1 MDSLPVH
8 LRLSG
13 QRCLVIGGGLIA
25 QRKCDLLLK
34 AGALVTIVA
43 PDVIPELAERV
54 IAAGGMVRA
63 KPYDRNDLK
72 DHRLV
77 IAATDKDELNQ
88 QVFEDAEAAGV
99 FVNVVDAPA
108 LCRFIFPAIIDRSP
122 LVISA
127 GTTGAHPVL
136 ARQVRTQLET
146 LFPAAYGAYA
156 QLLARYRAQTKTRFS
171 SIDERRLFWEDV
183 LEGPIAEQALA
194 GNIDKAEKMLQSHID
209 AYFAGERNDVG
220 EVYVVGAGPGDPD
233 LLTFRALRLLQK
245 ADVVIYDRLVG
256 AGIVELARRDA
267 EKIYAGKAR
276 GDHALPQEEI
286 NAALVRYA
294 KAGKRVCRLKGGDPF
309 IFGRGGEEIGQL
321 MSAGIPFQVVPGV
334 TAAAGC
340 AAYAGI
346 PLTHRDYAQSVRFV
360 TGHMKNG
367 HLDLPWA
374 SLVNPHETLVF
385 YMGLN
390 SLPVICAQLVAHGL
404 APDCPAAL
412 VEQGTL
418 PAQKVYS
425 GQVVTFAD
433 VVDIDKV
440 TAPALLIIGRV
451 VGLRDQL
458 QWFEGMS
465 DHAASE
471 DTEPDQQA

>member
-13 QRCLVIGGGLIA
+13 QKCLVIGGGEIA
-25 QRKCDLLLK
+25 QRKCDLLLR
-34 AGALVTIVA
+34 AGALITLVA
-43 PDVIPELAERV
+43 PEVLPDLAKRV
-54 IAAGGMVRA
+54 IAAGGLVSL
-63 KPYDRNDLK
+63 KPYDRNDLAG
-72 DHRLV
+72 HRLV
-77 IAATDKDELNQ
+77 IAATDQEALNQ
-88 QVFEDAEAAGV
+88 KVFDDAEAAGIL
-99 FVNVVDAPA
+99 VNVVDAPA
-108 LCRFIFPAIIDRSP
+108 LCRFIFPAIVDRSP

-136 ARQVRTQLET
+136 ARQIRTQLET
-146 LFPAAYGAYA
+146 TFPAAYGAYA
-156 QLLARYRAQTKTRFS
+156 RLLARYRTETKTRFKT
-171 SIDERRLFWEDV
+171 IDERRLFWESV
-183 LEGPIAEQALA
+183 LEGPVAEQALA
-194 GNIDKAEKMLQSHID
+194 GNIDQAEVLLQTYIKD
-209 AYFAGERNDVG
+209 YFEGECSEMG

-256 AGIVELARRDA
+256 AGIVDLARRDA

-276 GDHALPQEEI
+276 GDHALPQAEI

-309 IFGRGGEEIGQL
+309 IFGRGGEEIGRL
-321 MSAGIPFQVVPGV
+321 MDEGVPFQVVPGV

-340 AAYAGI
+340 ASYAGI
-346 PLTHRDYAQSVRFV
+346 PLTHRDYAQSVRFI
-360 TGHMKNG
+360 TGHMKDG

-385 YMGLN
+385 YMGLI

-404 APDCPAAL
+404 SPDCPVAL

-418 PAQKVYS
+418 PSQHVYT
-425 GQVVTFAD
+425 GQVGSFAD
-433 VVDIDKV
+433 FIDIAKV
-440 TAPALLIIGRV
+440 RAPALLIIGQV
-451 VGLRDQL
+451 VCLRQKL
-458 QWFEGMS
+458 KWFEGDKMS
-465 DHAASE
+465 ARQE
-471 DTEPDQQA
+471 V

>member
-13 QRCLVIGGGLIA
+13 QRCLVIGGGQIA
-25 QRKCDLLLK
+25 QRKCDLLLR
-34 AGALVTIVA
+34 AGAVITLVA
-43 PDVIPELAERV
+43 PDVLPVLAERI
-54 IAAGGMVRA
+54 IAAGGLVRL
-63 KPYDRNDLK
+63 KTYDRRDLGG
-72 DHRLV
+72 HRLV
-77 IAATDKDELNQ
+77 IAATDNEPLNQ
-88 QVFEDAEAAGV
+88 QVFDDAEAAGIL
-99 FVNVVDAPA
+99 VNVVDAPA

-122 LVISA
+122 LIISA

-146 LFPAAYGAYA
+146 AFPAAYGAYA
-156 QLLARYRAQTKTRFS
+156 RLLARYRAETKTRFKT
-171 SIDERRLFWEDV
+171 IDERRLFWESV
-183 LEGPIAEQALA
+183 LEGPVAEQALA
-194 GNIDKAEKMLQSHID
+194 GNIDQAEALLQAQIK
-209 AYFAGERNDVG
+209 AYFDGDRSEMG

-256 AGIVELARRDA
+256 PGIVELARRDA

-276 GDHALPQEEI
+276 GNHALPQKEI

-309 IFGRGGEEIGQL
+309 IFGRGGEEIGEL
-321 MSAGIPFQVVPGV
+321 MAEGVPFQVVPGV

-346 PLTHRDYAQSVRFV
+346 PLTHRDYAQSVRFI
-360 TGHMKNG
+360 TGHMKDG

-385 YMGLN
+385 YMGLI

-404 APDCPAAL
+404 APDCPVAL

-418 PAQKVYS
+418 PSQRVYT
-425 GQVVTFAD
+425 GQVGSFAEFID
-433 VVDIDKV
+433 VGQVK
-440 TAPALLIIGRV
+440 APALLIIGQV
-451 VGLRDQL
+451 VGLRQQL
-458 QWFEGMS
+458 KWFEGAKAQTG
-465 DHAASE
+465 D
-471 DTEPDQQA
+471 